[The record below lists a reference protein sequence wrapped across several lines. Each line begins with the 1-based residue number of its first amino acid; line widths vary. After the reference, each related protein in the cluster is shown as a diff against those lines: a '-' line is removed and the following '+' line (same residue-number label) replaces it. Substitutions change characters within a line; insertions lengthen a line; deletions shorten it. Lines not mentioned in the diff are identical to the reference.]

1 MVKYRGWY
9 KYWAIVVV
17 IDRDLFIWSNFKDR
31 IFFFLLENKVEKIQF
46 KYKKNVEYIKIYIR
60 EMSILKRPI

>member
-1 MVKYRGWY
+1 MVKYRGWH